1 MMQTS
6 AGLLESFPAPPPRDT
21 ASTAPRGPRTAR
33 GAAGA
38 PTLILGAGPLAC
50 RVAAAIVRRPG
61 CGCRLIGMLSEVD
74 GVPTAAPPAPILGTL
89 PALRAIA
96 GEHRLAR
103 IVVALEERRGRLP
116 VRDLLALRACG
127 VAVEDGLAVYERVT
141 GKLAIESLSPGA
153 LAFAPGFHRSRTGAA
168 LARALSLVTAS
179 LGLLFLAPVLALL
192 ALLIRLDSRGPVLF
206 VQDRVGRDGR
216 RFRLIK
222 FRTMR
227 QSDGPTSE
235 WAQDNGDRIT
245 PAGRWLRRFRLDEL
259 PQLVNVLRGDMNLV
273 GPRPHPA
280 SNFGLFDRAVP
291 YYWLRASVRPGLTG
305 WAQVRYGYAN
315 GLEEEIE
322 KMRYDLY
329 YIKHRSLLLDLRILL
344 ATVRVVLFG
353 RGEGVDRRRAGTER
367 AGGRRA
373 ARPAP
378 PRRLPAVPAL

>member
-6 AGLLESFPAPPPRDT
+6 ADILESFPVPPPRDT
-21 ASTAPRGPRTAR
+21 ASTSPRGPRTAR

-50 RVAAAIVRRPG
+50 RVAAAIARRPG
-61 CGCRLIGMLSEVD
+61 CGCRLIGMLAETD

-89 PALRAIA
+89 PALRAVA

-127 VAVEDGLAVYERVT
+127 VIVEEGLAVYERVT

-168 LARALSLVTAS
+168 LARALSLATAA
-179 LGLLFLAPVLALL
+179 LGLLFLAPLL
-192 ALLIRLDSRGPVLF
+192 ALIALLVRLDSRGPVLF
-206 VQDRVGRDGR
+206 VQERVGRDGR

-222 FRTMR
+222 FRTMH

-235 WAQDNGDRIT
+235 WAEDNGDRIT
-245 PAGRWLRRFRLDEL
+245 RAGRWLRRFRLDEL

-315 GLEEEIE
+315 GLDEEIE

-329 YIKHRSLLLDLRILL
+329 YIKHRSLFLDLRILL
-344 ATVRVVLFG
+344 ATFRVVLFG
-353 RGEGVDRRRAGTER
+353 RGEGVGRRQAGTAR
-367 AGGRRA
+367 AGGPRV

-378 PRRLPAVPAL
+378 PRRLPAVPAV